1 MINIKNLNKKF
12 GNKVLFNNLCLS
24 IEGAKLTFI
33 YGESGSGKTTLLNII
48 GLIEPYD
55 SGEIIYNDKLIV
67 TSKDKRFM
75 RRDKI
80 GFIFQD
86 FGLIE
91 NETVRQNFNLLYK
104 TKKLKDKD
112 YQITKVLNSVGLN
125 DFLSRPIYELS
136 GGEQQRVAIA
146 KIILK
151 DPNIIL
157 ADEPT
162 ASLDEENKDMVISH
176 LRKMSNNGKTVIVV
190 THDKSLFSTKDCV
203 INLDEIKNV

>member
-151 DPNIIL
+151 DPDIIL